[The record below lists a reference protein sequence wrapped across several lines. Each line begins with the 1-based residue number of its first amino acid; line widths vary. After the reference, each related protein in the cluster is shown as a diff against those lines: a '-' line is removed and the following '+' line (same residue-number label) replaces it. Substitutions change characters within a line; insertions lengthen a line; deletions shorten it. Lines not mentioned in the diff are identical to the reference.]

1 MKCQAVFSL
10 AFFIPQ
16 VYSNHPSAISH
27 TQKFIFSYSILIEN
41 THKYLIMRIVKE
53 LSAKEIRI
61 TIFDWNEK
69 YLIKYEI
76 GPLEQTYKIS
86 KWDVE
91 SEEELM
97 AKIVS
102 VEILSDVELRF
113 DEMGKT
119 LRKISS

>member
-1 MKCQAVFSL
+1 
-10 AFFIPQ
+10 
-16 VYSNHPSAISH
+16 
-27 TQKFIFSYSILIEN
+27 
-41 THKYLIMRIVKE
+41 MRIVKE

-76 GPLEQTYKIS
+76 GPLEQTYKIP

-91 SEEELM
+91 SEEELIV
-97 AKIVS
+97 KIVS
-102 VEILSDVELRF
+102 SEILSDVELRF
-113 DEMGKT
+113 NEMGKT